1 MRRGRPRV
9 PPDVVALVLEL
20 RDSGR
25 SWGEIA
31 VELRI
36 ARSTARTVYVNSRK
50 GSGGRTDE

>member
-1 MRRGRPRV
+1 VKRGRPRV
-9 PPDVVALVLEL
+9 LPEVIAKILEL

-50 GSGGRTDE
+50 GSGGRTA